1 MNFDD
6 FDITQQ
12 VDESFTWYDYE
23 MLFGDI
29 NIIEEEEEEEIRP

>member
-6 FDITQQ
+6 FDTTQQ

-23 MLFGDI
+23 MFFGDLI
-29 NIIEEEEEEEIRP
+29 ASEEEEIEE